1 MYFSSVL
8 FLQRRRVSAAIVTL
22 GVMHTEGRRQA
33 IDGALLCAAVFA
45 GVDSLLA
52 TLVELVSAADGAV
65 GVARTQ
71 SRTRQ
76 LTDAL
81 ERLAA
86 VGAIT
91 FSVTHISCLFGS
103 QFSLPNGHT
112 DTARIPGKRVREHGC
127 GRQQASADK

>member
-1 MYFSSVL
+1 M
-8 FLQRRRVSAAIVTL
+8 VTL
-22 GVMHTEGRRQA
+22 GVVYAGGGRQA
-33 IDGALLCAAVFA
+33 IDRTGFRTAVFA
-45 GVDSLLA
+45 GVGQLLCPF
-52 TLVELVSAADGAV
+52 VEFVFPSDGAV
-65 GVARTQ
+65 GMACTQARP
-71 SRTRQ
+71 RQ

-91 FSVTHISCLFGS
+91 FSVTHISCLFVS

>member
-1 MYFSSVL
+1 M
-8 FLQRRRVSAAIVTL
+8 VSL
-22 GVMHTEGRRQA
+22 GVVEAGGGRQA
-33 IDGALLCAAVFA
+33 IDRAGFSAAVFA
-45 GVDSLLA
+45 GVGRLLGP
-52 TLVELVSAADGAV
+52 LVEFVFPSDGAV

-91 FSVTHISCLFGS
+91 FSVTHISCLFVS
-103 QFSLPNGHT
+103 QFSLPDGHT
-112 DTARIPGKRVREHGC
+112 DTARIPGKRVREHDY
-127 GRQQASADK
+127 GRQ

>member
-1 MYFSSVL
+1 MVAAV
-8 FLQRRRVSAAIVTL
+8 VSL
-22 GVMHTEGRRQA
+22 GVVEAGGGRQT
-33 IDGALLCAAVFA
+33 IDGAGFRAAVFA
-45 GVDSLLA
+45 GVGRLLCPF
-52 TLVELVSAADGAV
+52 VEFVFPSDGPV
-65 GVARTQ
+65 RVACAQ

-91 FSVTHISCLFGS
+91 FSVTHISCLFVS
-103 QFSLPNGHT
+103 PFSLPNGHT

>member
-52 TLVELVSAADGAV
+52 ALVELVSAADGAV

-71 SRTRQ
+71 PRARQ
-76 LTDAL
+76 LTDAFK
-81 ERLAA
+81 RSAA
-86 VGAIT
+86 IGAIACGDAHLLCM
-91 FSVTHISCLFGS
+91 VCFG
-103 QFSLPNGHT
+103 
-112 DTARIPGKRVREHGC
+112 
-127 GRQQASADK
+127 

>member
-1 MYFSSVL
+1 MV
-8 FLQRRRVSAAIVTL
+8 AAMVAL
-22 GVMHTEGRRQA
+22 GVVYAGRGRQA
-33 IDGALLCAAVFA
+33 IDRAGFRAAVFA
-45 GVDSLLA
+45 GVDRLLCP
-52 TLVELVSAADGAV
+52 LVELVFSPGGSV
-65 GVARTQ
+65 GVSRAQ
-71 SRTRQ
+71 SCPRQ

-91 FSVTHISCLFGS
+91 FSVTHISCLFVS

-112 DTARIPGKRVREHGC
+112 DTARIPGKRVREYGC